1 MRPRLASLLAR
12 RTALVLALVAPIVT
26 PALGAQETAD
36 APALRVE
43 LPPLARLGEEGPLV
57 RATGILADPALA
69 ELVRGGFPARLR
81 YRVELWAEGRVVDE
95 LQRAVTWDVLV
106 RARGRDGRYE
116 VVQRIA
122 DRPLSLGD
130 FPRLEDA
137 ATAVARPVRVPILPP
152 ASARRLYYVAV
163 LDVEALSV
171 SDLDEVN
178 RWLRGDLQPSVR
190 GERNPGT
197 ALTRGVRALAARLLG
212 GSRRRY
218 EARSPSFRASSRTTV
233 SP

>member
-1 MRPRLASLLAR
+1 MRTSALAASLLVTLAIPAR
-12 RTALVLALVAPIVT
+12 GLAAQR
-26 PALGAQETAD
+26 PALT
-36 APALRVE
+36 VE
-43 LPPLARLGEEGPLV
+43 LPPIGRLADDGPLV
-57 RATGILADPALA
+57 RATGVLEEPALN
-69 ELVRGGFPARLR
+69 ELLRGGFPARLR

-106 RARGRDGRYE
+106 QTRGIDARYE
-116 VVQRIA
+116 VIQRVG

-130 FPRLEDA
+130 FARLEEA
-137 ATAVARPVRVPILPP
+137 AAAVERPLRVPVRPTTDP
-152 ASARRLYYVAV
+152 RRLYYLAT
-163 LDVEALSV
+163 LQVEALSV

-197 ALTRGVRALAARLLG
+197 ALTRGVRTLAARLLG

>member
-1 MRPRLASLLAR
+1 M
-12 RTALVLALVAPIVT
+12 ALPWPTRAI
-26 PALGAQETAD
+26 GAQQAG
-36 APALRVE
+36 LVVE
-43 LPPLARLGEEGPLV
+43 LPAVGRLADDGPLV
-57 RATGILADPALA
+57 RATGVLEDRAVD
-69 ELVRGGFPARLR
+69 ELLRGGFPARLR

-106 RARGRDGRYE
+106 RTRGLDGRFE
-116 VVQRIA
+116 VIQRVG

-130 FPRLEDA
+130 FARVEDA
-137 ATAVARPVRVPILPP
+137 AVAVARPVRVPIRP
-152 ASARRLYYVAV
+152 AADGRRQYYFAT
-163 LDVEALSV
+163 LQVEALSV

-197 ALTRGVRALAARLLG
+197 AITRGVRSLAARLLG

-218 EARSPSFRASSRTTV
+218 EARSLSFRASSRTTV